1 MNMKGVS
8 GYENAIRGVLC
19 ILFGFMVLRV
29 ESSREF
35 SLLLVV
41 FIWFVRWTGFG
52 IRDRWKHKILIRT
65 GYLINAEFDCFHSQ
79 SAMIRDCV
87 CTNLHIIRGT
97 FPRGASGVVAND
109 GRRFDCTP
117 TPVRCV
123 IICSNPITIT
133 YSVESCLVRYVHLIT
148 EVIIFTSCPLESYEL
163 HRSCGARMLLPQQEI
178 FPHRI
183 VPSAYPNEVTKAR
196 AFCPKSPMLRGKDLR
211 TVRPRETELFT
222 CIWTTNAIN

>member
-52 IRDRWKHKILIRT
+52 IRDRWKHKILICT

-79 SAMIRDCV
+79 SVMIRECV
-87 CTNLHIIRGT
+87 YKFAYHQGHISERCFRGFCKWWEEIRLPTDTGAMCNHLLKSHNDHLLGRKLLSSLRTPDNRSDNLHKLSPRKLRITSFLWGENVAT
-97 FPRGASGVVAND
+97 SAGDFPPSHRAK
-109 GRRFDCTP
+109 
-117 TPVRCV
+117 
-123 IICSNPITIT
+123 
-133 YSVESCLVRYVHLIT
+133 CL
-148 EVIIFTSCPLESYEL
+148 P
-163 HRSCGARMLLPQQEI
+163 
-178 FPHRI
+178 
-183 VPSAYPNEVTKAR
+183 
-196 AFCPKSPMLRGKDLR
+196 
-211 TVRPRETELFT
+211 
-222 CIWTTNAIN
+222 